1 MATPE
6 ETFLKRMQLTK
17 DEIAALDR
25 YVGFIEQ
32 ARKNP
37 VDFIQG
43 GSVAFTPAHSWWWS
57 RSLRLRAL
65 QGLSQGKL
73 LH

>member
-1 MATPE
+1 MATPK

-43 GSVAFTPAHSWWWS
+43 GIGGLHPGRTPGGGS
-57 RSLRLRAL
+57 R
-65 QGLSQGKL
+65 
-73 LH
+73 